1 MSFCVKNITVWLNS
15 VLIIEL
21 FGVVLLLVQGVA
33 LWQMYVKHQ
42 ALTALQAQNV
52 IQHQEQLNK
61 IQKVSDDHL
70 QNYRSA
76 VSELDLL
83 RQQKD
88 ALTEQV
94 TQLTQQSVFVQQ
106 MPVVANFS
114 ADNVPV
120 SDLDHNV
127 GIMIE
132 LWSEH
137 ISQVVDH
144 QAGEGDQIA
153 LRLDTVVEDVKLVSS
168 DLDITRCVTRLVDLV
183 HESRG
188 TLNALLDEQQS
199 GADEKR
205 QTIQELDSAVQQINR
220 VEEIVQVMH
229 KLTFTT
235 QLLASNAAVAAA
247 RASGEEG
254 RAFKV
259 IAVRM
264 AEFAQ
269 EISASAREISRVIGE
284 FKTIFDRSLDKTQQ
298 QMQNDLQLHDQHAQ
312 RVNAVMENLVSSVEN
327 ANKAGSQL
335 AGALVTLESDVASAV
350 RNVMVSLQYQD
361 RMKQILD
368 HVSRSLRDVACRLE
382 TGENLNIESLL
393 KQEMS
398 SYTTQEER
406 ELYRRKLA
414 ELGFVVEETAG
425 EEHVLDNG
433 EMMFF

>member
-1 MSFCVKNITVWLNS
+1 MSIVE
-15 VLIIEL
+15 LIIIAFL
-21 FGVVLLLVQGVA
+21 LIQGAVLWIVYA
-33 LWQMYVKHQ
+33 KHRS
-42 ALTALQAQNV
+42 LQQLHEQTV
-52 IQHQEQLNK
+52 LRHQDQ
-61 IQKVSDDHL
+61 
-70 QNYRSA
+70 
-76 VSELDLL
+76 L
-83 RQQKD
+83 RQAEHVGEGYRQQNEIASAELSQVRQRHD
-88 ALTEQV
+88 FLLEQV
-94 TQLTQQSVFVQQ
+94 NALSQRLESAQHYPTMVDS
-106 MPVVANFS
+106 S
-114 ADNVPV
+114 ADNHSV
-120 SDLDHNV
+120 SELDHNV

-137 ISQVVDH
+137 IAQVVDH
-144 QAGEGDQIA
+144 QSGKGDQIA
-153 LRLDTVVEDVKLVSS
+153 IMLDAVVEDVKLVASY
-168 DLDITRCVTRLVDLV
+168 LDITRCVTRLVDLV
-183 HESRG
+183 HESRK
-188 TLNALLDEQQS
+188 TLNYLLDEQQG
-199 GADEKR
+199 GADDKR
-205 QTIQELDSAVQQINR
+205 QTIQDLDSSVQQINR

-284 FKTIFDRSLDKTQQ
+284 FKEIFDRSLEKTRQQ
-298 QMQNDLQLHDQHAQ
+298 IQGDLARHEQHTE
-312 RVNAVMENLVSSVEN
+312 RVNTVMENLVGSVEN

-335 AGALVTLESDVASAV
+335 AGALVTLESDVPSAV

-361 RMKQILD
+361 RMKQILE
-368 HVSRSLRDVACRLE
+368 HVAGSLHDVACRLD
-382 TGENLNIESLL
+382 TGESLDIESLL

-414 ELGFVVEETAG
+414 ELGFSVEAKDG
-425 EEHVLDNG
+425 EEHVLDSG

>member
-1 MSFCVKNITVWLNS
+1 

-21 FGVVLLLVQGVA
+21 FGGILLLVQGVA

-42 ALTALQAQNV
+42 TLTAAQAQHAV
-52 IQHQEQLNK
+52 QHQEQIDK
-61 IQKVSDDHL
+61 IQKASEDHL
-70 QNYRSA
+70 QKYQLA
-76 VSELDLL
+76 VAELDQV

-88 ALTEQV
+88 RLTDQV
-94 TQLTQQSVFVQQ
+94 AQLTQQAAFVQQ
-106 MPVVANFS
+106 TPVVKALS
-114 ADNVPV
+114 ADNLPT

-183 HESRG
+183 YESRG
-188 TLNALLDEQQS
+188 TLNALLDEQQN

-205 QTIQELDSAVQQINR
+205 QTIQELDTAVQQINR

-264 AEFAQ
+264 AEFAH
-269 EISASAREISRVIGE
+269 EISASAREISRVIGD

-298 QMQNDLQLHDQHAQ
+298 QMQNDLQLHDQHSQ
-312 RVNAVMENLVSSVEN
+312 RVNAVMETLVSSVEN

-335 AGALVTLESDVASAV
+335 AGALVTLESDVAFAV

-382 TGENLNIESLL
+382 TGENLDIESLL

-406 ELYRRKLA
+406 ELYRRKLS